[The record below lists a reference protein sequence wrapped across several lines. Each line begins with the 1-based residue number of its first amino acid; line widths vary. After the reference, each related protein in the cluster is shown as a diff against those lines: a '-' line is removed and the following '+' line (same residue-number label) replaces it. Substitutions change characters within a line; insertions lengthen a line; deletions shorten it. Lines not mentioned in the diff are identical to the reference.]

1 MLPVKSGFCIWIK
14 TFQIIFHF
22 MATAVNFICGH
33 EYEQAVKS
41 IKKMKSAKTE
51 STEENNL
58 MKAKLKPNEGNVE
71 AKWRQC
77 WSQMKAK
84 LKPTK
89 KSILFLFL
97 WGKNVL

>member
-1 MLPVKSGFCIWIK
+1 M
-14 TFQIIFHF
+14 IIF
-22 MATAVNFICGH
+22 GH

-71 AKWRQC
+71 AK
-77 WSQMKAK
+77 
-84 LKPTK
+84 
-89 KSILFLFL
+89 
-97 WGKNVL
+97 

>member
-1 MLPVKSGFCIWIK
+1 
-14 TFQIIFHF
+14 

-71 AKWRQC
+71 AK
-77 WSQMKAK
+77 
-84 LKPTK
+84 
-89 KSILFLFL
+89 
-97 WGKNVL
+97 